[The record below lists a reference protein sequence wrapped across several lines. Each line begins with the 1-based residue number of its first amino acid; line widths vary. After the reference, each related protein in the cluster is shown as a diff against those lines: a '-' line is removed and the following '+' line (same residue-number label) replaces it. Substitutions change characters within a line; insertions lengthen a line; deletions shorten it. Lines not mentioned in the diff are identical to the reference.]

1 MIKYLRS
8 KMTFGRFLIYKTKL
22 MQLMLNVTRTGTLLT
37 NVPAVRNFL
46 ADFCRFEI
54 CSFGHVEPEWSSI
67 IFALEKTAV
76 KDEVLSCFCCVGL
89 GMDSKI

>member
-76 KDEVLSCFCCVGL
+76 KNEVLSCFDCVGL

>member
-1 MIKYLRS
+1 MIQYLRS
-8 KMTFGRFLIYKTKL
+8 KMTFGKFCSYKTKL
-22 MQLMLNVTRTGTLLT
+22 MQFMVNVTRTRTVLT
-37 NVPAVRNFL
+37 NVPTVRNFV
-46 ADFCRFEI
+46 ADFCRLEI
-54 CSFGHVEPEWSSI
+54 CSFGHMEPEWSSI

>member
-1 MIKYLRS
+1 MIEYLRS
-8 KMTFGRFLIYKTKL
+8 KMTFDRFFSYKTKL
-22 MQLMLNVTRTGTLLT
+22 MQFMVNVTRTGTALT
-37 NVPAVRNFL
+37 NVPTVRNFVV
-46 ADFCRFEI
+46 DFCRLEI